1 MHMHMHT
8 PNAKGKQKDLM
19 PDTSPSYNLITTFQQ
34 RLVPQSIHLGCF
46 DGSGSQSD
54 SQPPPRQA
62 THTSPRCLLPSRS
75 FPRSHTYLGVIL
87 CASVAHNTLLMD
99 N

>member
-1 MHMHMHT
+1 
-8 PNAKGKQKDLM
+8 M

-34 RLVPQSIHLGCF
+34 RLEPQSIHLECF
-46 DGSGSQSD
+46 DGSASQSD
-54 SQPPPRQA
+54 SQTPPHHA
-62 THTSPRCLLPSRS
+62 TSTSLLSLPHALSL
-75 FPRSHTYLGVIL
+75 HTYLGVIL

>member
-1 MHMHMHT
+1 MHMHT
-8 PNAKGKQKDLM
+8 LNAKGKQRDLVA
-19 PDTSPSYNLITTFQQ
+19 DTSPSYNLITTFQQ
-34 RLVPQSIHLGCF
+34 RLEAQSIHLVCF

-54 SQPPPRQA
+54 SQTPPHHA
-62 THTSPRCLLPSRS
+62 TSTSLLSLPHALSL
-75 FPRSHTYLGVIL
+75 HTYLGVIL

>member
-1 MHMHMHT
+1 
-8 PNAKGKQKDLM
+8 M
-19 PDTSPSYNLITTFQQ
+19 PDTSSSHNLITTFQQ
-34 RLVPQSIHLGCF
+34 RLEPLSIHLACF

-54 SQPPPRQA
+54 SQTPPRHA
-62 THTSPRCLLPSRS
+62 TLASLLSLPRALSL
-75 FPRSHTYLGVIL
+75 HTYFGVIL